1 MEYGDHT
8 CEPVRDNLPE
18 QCYSVLSGSDE
29 IIIIKRGEKGYFK
42 TDIPATDKDEAR
54 SIVNEYNTK
63 LGVSMEQF
71 QYFVIEDQLHKEKLA
86 LKAAELVPEDN
97 VIIVYDRAVFDDKAY
112 ISDEQFVKTL
122 AYFGKTEEEILAG
135 YDAVLHLVTCAKG
148 AEFAYN
154 FGNAILI

>member
-1 MEYGDHT
+1 M
-8 CEPVRDNLPE
+8 
-18 QCYSVLSGSDE
+18 
-29 IIIIKRGEKGYFK
+29 
-42 TDIPATDKDEAR
+42 
-54 SIVNEYNTK
+54 NEYNTK

-148 AEFAYN
+148 AEFA
-154 FGNAILI
+154 ILQATQQDMRM